1 MSPAISNIFSEK
13 IILFIEYLQ
22 IISVICNS
30 TYTWPIYFKYQFTPY
45 IQFINLDIYPYVTSS
60 LASSSS
66 SINVSS
72 STFPTYWYWIY
83 ASSITIISFI
93 IMILSDTIRKYQYCL
108 SNKKYIEKIETIR
121 SKYELYTY
129 RFCRLFI
136 IPSLQ
141 ITLRLFQCKN
151 ITGIVDNV
159 DASTAMTDDNAAGSN
174 NATSSSTTRTNTV
187 PKHVVYIDHT
197 IECYSYHHFIRAGL
211 IIAPLFIAF
220 LVYLLT
226 YFERI
231 NQSLITDYD
240 ENVHMKHLRSRKLE
254 YILKLS
260 NTFYDSGIY
269 LTEHLHFYHLY
280 NIILWNIVK
289 LIIVSIYI
297 LFESYNM
304 DEYNKTRTYIVII
317 ITFLI
322 LLLHVVWAI
331 HIGGYLPYRSPSIN
345 VLWFNLNLTLLLIF
359 GFTILR
365 HDINIIEETGAKQS
379 IFTIDVSLPCIYI
392 HVSMAVHLSLRTV
405 QLMQLLH
412 DSIQPSDKS
421 TLCFEHQV

>member
-1 MSPAISNIFSEK
+1 
-13 IILFIEYLQ
+13 
-22 IISVICNS
+22 
-30 TYTWPIYFKYQFTPY
+30 
-45 IQFINLDIYPYVTSS
+45 
-60 LASSSS
+60 
-66 SINVSS
+66 
-72 STFPTYWYWIY
+72 
-83 ASSITIISFI
+83 
-93 IMILSDTIRKYQYCL
+93 
-108 SNKKYIEKIETIR
+108 
-121 SKYELYTY
+121 
-129 RFCRLFI
+129 
-136 IPSLQ
+136 
-141 ITLRLFQCKN
+141 
-151 ITGIVDNV
+151 
-159 DASTAMTDDNAAGSN
+159 
-174 NATSSSTTRTNTV
+174 
-187 PKHVVYIDHT
+187 
-197 IECYSYHHFIRAGL
+197 
-211 IIAPLFIAF
+211 
-220 LVYLLT
+220 
-226 YFERI
+226 
-231 NQSLITDYD
+231 
-240 ENVHMKHLRSRKLE
+240 MKHLRSRKLE

-379 IFTIDVSLPCIYI
+379 IFTIDVSLPYIYI
-392 HVSMAVHLSLRTV
+392 YIYTCQIITFLK
-405 QLMQLLH
+405 Q
-412 DSIQPSDKS
+412 IIK
-421 TLCFEHQV
+421 